1 MDPLPTTPT
10 MTASPDGDGHPRQVS
25 GDGDGEARLVAGDVG
40 ISPQAGRLLA
50 GAYIIPL
57 LFSPFPSRVFLR
69 MRPRSRCGSS
79 FL

>member
-1 MDPLPTTPT
+1 

-25 GDGDGEARLVAGDVG
+25 GGGDGEARLVTGDVG
-40 ISPQAGRLLA
+40 ISPQAGCLLA
-50 GAYIIPL
+50 GAYIISL
-57 LFSPFPSRVFLR
+57 LFSPFAARVFLR